1 MVVEMNHPEVD
12 VFGFNTPVIDRST
25 IGMGERYKKGKIY
38 QLLLFYQY
46 Q

>member
-12 VFGFNTPVIDRST
+12 VFGFNTPVIDRSK
-25 IGMGERYKKGKIY
+25 IGMGEPHTTGKIY